1 VIDYHIHTVH
11 STDAEG
17 SLDAYC
23 RRALEL
29 GLSEICF
36 TNHCELDQKRNDNVI
51 RLDGQVLPLSRASL
65 AVLQEEIGQVKDKY
79 RKSGL
84 TVRFGLEVGFF
95 EGVQTRLRDMT
106 ADLELDYLIS
116 GIHCL
121 EHVCIDSSREF
132 EGYFKR
138 HDAKFLME
146 KYYKLAEN
154 LADSMMFDTFA
165 HLDVYKKYG
174 IGYYGAEAMK
184 QLPVEQLNVIFKKM
198 TQQGLALEINTAGL
212 RRVDEFYPSG
222 IFLRMAKEAGVENI
236 AIGSDCH
243 KVEDLGKGIKEG
255 YEFARSFGFKAICG
269 FEKRKP
275 VFFKL

>member
-1 VIDYHIHTVH
+1 MIDYHIHTVH

-17 SLDAYC
+17 SLDDYC

-36 TNHCELDQKRNDNVI
+36 TNHCELDQARNDNVI
-51 RLDGQVLPLSRASL
+51 RLDGQVLPLSRSAL
-65 AVLQEEIGQVKDKY
+65 ALLQEEIGQVREKY
-79 RKSGL
+79 HRSGL

-95 EGVQTRLRDMT
+95 EGVQKRLRDMT
-106 ADLELDYLIS
+106 AGLGLDYLIA

-132 EGYFKR
+132 EGYFKK
-138 HDAKFLME
+138 HDAARLME
-146 KYYKLAEN
+146 KYYMLAET
-154 LADSMMFDTFA
+154 LADSGLFDTFA

-174 IGYYGAEAMK
+174 IGYYGAAAMR
-184 QLPVEQLNVIFKKM
+184 QVPTERLNVIFKKM
-198 TQQGLALEINTAGL
+198 ARQGLALEVNTAGL
-212 RRVDEFYPSG
+212 RRVGEFYPAG
-222 IFLRMAKEAGVENI
+222 AFMRMAKEAGVENI

-243 KVEDLGKGIKEG
+243 KIDDLGKGIKEG
-255 YEFARSFGFKAICG
+255 YEFARSLGFKAICG

-275 VFFKL
+275 VYFKL